1 MNFIAIERGWIKVL
15 KKYNDFKKNRR
26 IKKVKDADGE
36 PLKRFRFWQY
46 FHRTIFHQKIDGDV
60 YSVDVDLYG
69 KELMGPESAL
79 YKNGVRI
86 KESTVPSVYEE
97 PGGFIEVETTTYGVK
112 KINYVT
118 DTDEV
123 QLIPDRHSLEGKR
136 ADFDSK
142 FPTASKWVGCIAILI
157 LIIGLI
163 IAVPAMIEMITRWD
177 LIADNFGTFT
187 SPFQFPD
194 WLNVTLVILGLAAAT
209 ERALSLKN
217 HWLID
222 METNTF
228 DS

>member
-1 MNFIAIERGWIKVL
+1 MLGKYKSFR
-15 KKYNDFKKNRR
+15 KKRR
-26 IKKVKDADGE
+26 IKKVKDANGE
-36 PLKRFRFWQY
+36 PLKKIHFWQY
-46 FHRTIFHQKIDGDV
+46 LHRTVFHKRIGGDL

-86 KESTVPSVYEE
+86 KESTVPSVYEV

-136 ADFDSK
+136 ASFDSK
-142 FPTASKWVGCIAILI
+142 FPSASKWVGYIAIVI

-163 IAVPAMIEMITRWD
+163 IAIPAVIELITGLD
-177 LIADNFGTFT
+177 LVADNVGTFT
-187 SPFQFPD
+187 SPFQFPA
-194 WLNVTLVILGLAAAT
+194 WLNGTLLILGLTAAT

-228 DS
+228 DV